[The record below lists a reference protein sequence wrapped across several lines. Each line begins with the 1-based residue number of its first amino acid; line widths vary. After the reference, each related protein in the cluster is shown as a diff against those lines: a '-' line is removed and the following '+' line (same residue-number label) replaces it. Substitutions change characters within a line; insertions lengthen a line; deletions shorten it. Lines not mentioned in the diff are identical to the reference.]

1 MSDIETSFS
10 FIHQNIP
17 AWVKQVAEIEDKVVR
32 LQEELAKVPAQR
44 SVPLKRKTNSVE
56 SLRDIDVDAQVTT
69 SASPIPATSAA
80 TRKRKSPS
88 VLSGNASGPSK
99 YRSRQMIVVAYDG
112 EIQKSFEQ
120 LVRAI
125 GTGRNL
131 LRKGKMAA
139 KLEAMTA
146 LAGLHDD
153 DDDEDVEEDGAILTS
168 KIGYR
173 HRTGLSAMRDRA
185 MAVAR
190 AGVADNTSTPVQSFD
205 STDKALELAQNL
217 CEKAAHQ
224 ILREGDC
231 RNNLRVVR
239 GHMEEAQEMAKREV
253 ARHAANRE
261 EREKEEREK
270 AEREKAE
277 GEKQELAVTPP
288 PTKMDPIQCIPSAQP
303 SAEPITPPDST
314 NILPVDITPSDGG
327 LNAAKTMEIEVDDEE
342 DDGAEFVMPPL
353 RFRTRA

>member
-1 MSDIETSFS
+1 
-10 FIHQNIP
+10 
-17 AWVKQVAEIEDKVVR
+17 
-32 LQEELAKVPAQR
+32 
-44 SVPLKRKTNSVE
+44 
-56 SLRDIDVDAQVTT
+56 
-69 SASPIPATSAA
+69 
-80 TRKRKSPS
+80 
-88 VLSGNASGPSK
+88 
-99 YRSRQMIVVAYDG
+99 
-112 EIQKSFEQ
+112 
-120 LVRAI
+120 
-125 GTGRNL
+125 
-131 LRKGKMAA
+131 
-139 KLEAMTA
+139 
-146 LAGLHDD
+146 
-153 DDDEDVEEDGAILTS
+153 
-168 KIGYR
+168 
-173 HRTGLSAMRDRA
+173 

-288 PTKMDPIQCIPSAQP
+288 PTKMDPIQCIPSAKP

-314 NILPVDITPSDGG
+314 NILPVNITPSDGG

-342 DDGAEFVMPPL
+342 DDDAEFVMPPL